1 LCSVLLII
9 VCSFV
14 LFNYAIV
21 FLSFD
26 FRYIFKL
33 FLVPTGTLT
42 KHNKYVSNQ
51 KLEHFMS
58 VSENVLIASGV
69 FVLSICSIAL
79 EIKDTI
85 DTSKSVSYL
94 NIHLEINNGK
104 CQLNVRQKRL
114 FQFSH
119 CYISI

>member
-1 LCSVLLII
+1 LII

-26 FRYIFKL
+26 LRYIFKL
-33 FLVPTGTLT
+33 FLVPTGTPT

-58 VSENVLIASGV
+58 VSENFLIASGV
-69 FVLSICSIAL
+69 FVLST
-79 EIKDTI
+79 KY
-85 DTSKSVSYL
+85 YL
-94 NIHLEINNGK
+94 SLPK
-104 CQLNVRQKRL
+104 TMYLYLQTRL
-114 FQFSH
+114 
-119 CYISI
+119 Y